1 MHTPQYEEK
10 LREITK
16 ALLDTILRLENKLT
30 ISSDNHGAQY
40 KVNTH
45 LNWKGTIGLRCN
57 FVYLESISGYIAE
70 IVTSLAQHQTLP
82 LLEYISIAR
91 AHETD
96 PTTSRKRSVPW
107 QRTMFI
113 TFRPP
118 KDVFE
123 KLRVT
128 LSDSIENYMELDTL
142 IAALR
147 GLTDG

>member
-1 MHTPQYEEK
+1 MHTPQYEAK
-10 LREITK
+10 LRDITRG
-16 ALLDTILRLENKLT
+16 LLDTILRFENKLT
-30 ISSDNHGAQY
+30 VSSDNRGVQF
-40 KVNTH
+40 KINTH
-45 LNWKGTIGLRCN
+45 SNWKGTVGLRCN
-57 FVYLESISGYIAE
+57 YVYLESISGYVSE
-70 IVTSLAQHQTLP
+70 IVTALAQHQTLP

-91 AHETD
+91 AHAVDPET
-96 PTTSRKRSVPW
+96 SVKRSVPW
-107 QRTMFI
+107 QKTMFI

-142 IAALR
+142 ITALR

>member
-1 MHTPQYEEK
+1 MHTPQYEAK
-10 LREITK
+10 LNDITRGF
-16 ALLDTILRLENKLT
+16 LDTILRLENKLT
-30 ISSDNHGAQY
+30 VSSDNHGVQF
-40 KVNTH
+40 KVNTEA
-45 LNWKGTIGLRCN
+45 NWKGTIGLRCN
-57 FVYLESISGYIAE
+57 YVYLESISGYISE

-96 PTTSRKRSVPW
+96 PTTNRKRSVPW
-107 QRTMFI
+107 QKTMFV

-118 KDVFE
+118 KDTFE
-123 KLRVT
+123 KLRIT
-128 LSDSIENYMELDTL
+128 LADSIETYAELDTL